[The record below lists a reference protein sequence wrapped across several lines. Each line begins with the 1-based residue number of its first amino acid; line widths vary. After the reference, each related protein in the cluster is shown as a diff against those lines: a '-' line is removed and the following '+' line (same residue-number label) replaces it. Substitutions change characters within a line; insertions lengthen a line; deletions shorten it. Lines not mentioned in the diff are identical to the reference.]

1 MHAISSFLVAT
12 FQKLKWTHISQY
24 NNDILS
30 SVKTEAVAL
39 GNLVLEHS
47 QKRQQCTEMTI
58 L

>member
-1 MHAISSFLVAT
+1 M
-12 FQKLKWTHISQY
+12 SQY